1 VYVYCSL
8 QLKLLSFLIL
18 QNGKVFV
25 DEGDKN
31 VGKQVKND
39 DE

>member
-1 VYVYCSL
+1 VYVNCSL
-8 QLKLLSFLIL
+8 QLKLPSFLIL

-25 DEGDKN
+25 GEGDKN
-31 VGKQVKND
+31 FGKQVKND